1 MLITGYGESS
11 TVYHI
16 HRNPLYLLVIALF
29 IGACGSET
37 AMVERLAPAGPAA
50 AVKPPVQAAPAAAPE
65 PPPAAS
71 LSSLRLAGDFT
82 VEDTDPDV
90 VVEPLAGSADRDPRL
105 RLELRHRTG
114 GSSQPDA
121 VVVFL
126 NVPAKP
132 GTYVLHA
139 PEEPLLPV
147 RVYAFVT
154 TRGEAL
160 GSMKDFNT
168 AVTGSLTLRREAPGL
183 VGSFKVAAQE
193 PPPPPPPEPLPG
205 EAPRITVGTVPP
217 APPGRVEATGT
228 LLAMLPADRSAP
240 DAVSPASEEKAP
252 APASRSGGSRR
263 ASRDSSGRMAWL
275 PPEAEL
281 DRRGG

>member
-1 MLITGYGESS
+1 MKRTTY
-11 TVYHI
+11 
-16 HRNPLYLLVIALF
+16 NPLYLIAIAVLM
-29 IGACGSET
+29 GACGSES
-37 AMVERLAPAGPAA
+37 AMVDRFATAGPPPAVQPPVHVLPAA
-50 AVKPPVQAAPAAAPE
+50 AQE
-65 PPPAAS
+65 PPPPPS
-71 LSSLRLAGDFT
+71 LSSLTLAGDFT

-90 VVEPLAGSADRDPRL
+90 VVEPLAGSADRDARL
-105 RLELRHRTG
+105 RLELRHRVG

-139 PEEPLLPV
+139 PEQPLLPV

-168 AVTGSLTLRREAPGL
+168 AVHGSLTLRREAAGL

-193 PPPPPPPEPLPG
+193 PPPPAAEPLPG
-205 EAPRITVGTVPP
+205 EAPRVTAGIVPP

-228 LLAMLPADRSAP
+228 VLAMLPADRLSP
-240 DAVSPASEEKAP
+240 DAVGPAEQAAP
-252 APASRSGGSRR
+252 APASRSGNSRR
-263 ASRDSSGRMAWL
+263 ASRDSRGRMAWV

>member
-1 MLITGYGESS
+1 MKRTHY
-11 TVYHI
+11 
-16 HRNPLYLLVIALF
+16 NPLYLIAIAVLM
-29 IGACGSET
+29 GACGSET
-37 AMVERLAPAGPAA
+37 AMVDRFATAGPPP
-50 AVKPPVQAAPAAAPE
+50 AVQPPVHVVPAAAPE
-65 PPPAAS
+65 PPPPPS
-71 LSSLRLAGDFT
+71 LSSLTLAGDFT

-90 VVEPLAGSADRDPRL
+90 VVEPLAGSADRDGRL
-105 RLELRHRTG
+105 RLELRHRVG

-139 PEEPLLPV
+139 PEQPLLPV

-168 AVTGSLTLRREAPGL
+168 AVHGSLTLRREAAGL

-205 EAPRITVGTVPP
+205 EAPRSTAGTVPP

-228 LLAMLPADRSAP
+228 VLAMLPADRSP
-240 DAVSPASEEKAP
+240 DAVGP
-252 APASRSGGSRR
+252 
-263 ASRDSSGRMAWL
+263 L
-275 PPEAEL
+275 
-281 DRRGG
+281 

>member
-1 MLITGYGESS
+1 MK
-11 TVYHI
+11 
-16 HRNPLYLLVIALF
+16 RNHHNSLYLIAIAVL
-29 IGACGSET
+29 IGACGTET
-37 AMVERLAPAGPAA
+37 AMVDRFASAGPAP
-50 AVKPPVQAAPAAAPE
+50 AVQPPVHVVPAAAQAPATAPE
-65 PPPAAS
+65 PPPPPS
-71 LSSLRLAGDFT
+71 LSSLTLAGDFT

-90 VVEPLAGSADRDPRL
+90 VVEPLAGSADRDARL
-105 RLELRHRTG
+105 RLELRHRVG

-168 AVTGSLTLRREAPGL
+168 AVTGSLSLRREAAGL

-193 PPPPPPPEPLPG
+193 PPPPPPPAPLPG
-205 EAPRITVGTVPP
+205 EAPRVMAGTVPP

-228 LLAMLPADRSAP
+228 VLAMLPADRSP
-240 DAVSPASEEKAP
+240 DAVGPAEQSAP
-252 APASRSGGSRR
+252 APASRSAGSRR
-263 ASRDSSGRMAWL
+263 ASRDSSGRMAWV